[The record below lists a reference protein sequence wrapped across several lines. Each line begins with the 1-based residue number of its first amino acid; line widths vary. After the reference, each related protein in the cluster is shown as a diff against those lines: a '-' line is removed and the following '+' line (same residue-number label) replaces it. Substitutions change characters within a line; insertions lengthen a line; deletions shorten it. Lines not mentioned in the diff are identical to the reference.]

1 MKNYDAIMIG
11 FGKGAK
17 TLAADFAKR
26 NMKVAM
32 IEKSNEMYGGTCIN
46 EGCIP
51 TKTLIKQAG
60 IKNYEDAM
68 LYKENLITALRKK
81 NYDKLNQFENVDIY
95 TSEAYFKSDHEIV
108 ININGIEEILTAT
121 YIFINTGSKSIIPNI
136 EGINKTKNIFTS
148 ASLMKLD
155 KLPKSLAIVGGGY
168 IGLEFASMYARYG
181 TKVSVFEH
189 GEQLIKKEDK
199 EIVDEIQKTL
209 LSQGV
214 EFIFQS
220 EVKKTSNPSE
230 NEVELFYTES
240 KTAKSKT
247 FDCVLI
253 ATGRKANTE
262 SLKLENTGIELD
274 KRGNIIVSETLE
286 TNVKN
291 VYAMG
296 DVKGGLQFTYISL
309 DDYRIVA
316 SQIFGNK
323 KRTTKN
329 RGAIPY
335 SMFITPVFSRVG
347 LSEKE
352 AIEQGYHIKVATMP
366 ASSIP
371 RAHVLNQKE
380 GILKAIVDAESDL
393 ILGCVLFCAD
403 SEELINLV
411 AMAMNHGITAN
422 EIANQIFTHP
432 TMSEA
437 LNDLFS
443 SLIEQER
450 KD

>member
-32 IEKSNEMYGGTCIN
+32 IEKSSEMYGGTCIN

-60 IKNYEDAM
+60 LKTYKDAM
-68 LYKENLITALRKK
+68 NYKETLISSLRKK
-81 NYDKLNQFENVDIY
+81 NYDKLKQFNNVDIY
-95 TSEAYFKSDHEIV
+95 TSEAYFKSDYEVV
-108 ININGIEEILTAT
+108 INIDNKEEILKGD

-136 EGINKTKNIFTS
+136 EGIEQTNNIYTS
-148 ASLMKLD
+148 ASLMKLTTQ
-155 KLPKSLAIVGGGY
+155 PKSLAIIGGGY
-168 IGLEFASMYARYG
+168 IGLEFASMYARYS

-189 GEQLIKKEDK
+189 GERLIKREDK
-199 EIVDEIQKTL
+199 EIVDAIQTTL
-209 LSQGV
+209 QSQGV
-214 EFIFQS
+214 TFIFNS
-220 EVKKTSNPSE
+220 EMNKTNNTGDDKVEIHYSE
-230 NEVELFYTES
+230 NGNKQS
-240 KTAKSKT
+240 KI
-247 FDCVLI
+247 FDAVLL
-253 ATGRKANTE
+253 ATGRRANTE
-262 SLKLENTGIELD
+262 ALKLENTGIKVD

-309 DDYRIVA
+309 DDYRIVL
-316 SQIFGNK
+316 SQIFGDK
-323 KRTTKN
+323 QRTTLN

-335 SMFITPVFSRVG
+335 SMFTTPAFSRVG
-347 LSEKE
+347 LSESE
-352 AIEQGYHIKVATMP
+352 AIEQGYKVKVSTMP
-366 ASSIP
+366 ATAIP
-371 RAHVLNQKE
+371 RAHVLNE
-380 GILKAIVDAESDL
+380 SRGILKAIVNEENDQ

-403 SEELINLV
+403 SEEMINLV
-411 AMAMNHGITAN
+411 SMAMNHGITAN
-422 EIANQIFTHP
+422 EVANQIFTHP

-443 SLIEQER
+443 SLKEQER